1 MAHGQ
6 DNVARAPSGAI
17 CVTVRLE
24 ALPNFDGRVA
34 QMMAQ
39 FAESVET
46 DEPGCTYYAVTRQI
60 GSPRHFAAH
69 ARFVDWDAFNAHAD
83 TAHMRAALP
92 ELTAVLATPI
102 ALEIFVEI

>member
-1 MAHGQ
+1 MADG
-6 DNVARAPSGAI
+6 DDSAARAPSGAI

-24 ALPNFDGRVA
+24 ALPGFDQRVA

-39 FAESVET
+39 FAVRVEA

-69 ARFVDWDAFNAHAD
+69 ARFADWDAFNAHAD
-83 TAHMRAALP
+83 TTHMLVALP
-92 ELTAVLATPI
+92 ELTAALAAPI